1 MSVEGGTCSSDVV
14 AVDDDRG
21 FTVVELL
28 LSAALSAV
36 VVAMVWMWLS
46 STQEAS
52 DRIVGD
58 LDEERGMSF
67 TLEAA
72 LAEISDAR
80 PTALCLDPDPN
91 SQNSPETTA
100 ANCTTEGDNWGYWPT
115 VTSGTRSFVPGSPFH
130 EADDDKLCFYAL
142 PDDETA
148 DPASSQTPWGS
159 CLEQSGDMLLART
172 LEPDKQ
178 PVPNTNPQQ
187 YRDLLPLEA
196 AVASN
201 YSWSSGGTWTD
212 RILGKI
218 ATVAFDYH
226 DFDGGE
232 LTTPVSDGELD
243 DIAMVTV
250 TLTVGA
256 APDVKE
262 LSGTLAVRANSF
274 SPCRNTTPR
283 PKTPAATCPWLA
295 KPATPT
301 LTPGSGQL
309 TVSWT
314 TPSGVHAASYELQ
327 YKLSTAT
334 SWTDVS
340 GSFTGT
346 TAISLTAGTYD
357 VRIRAK
363 NSNDI
368 SEWSDAATGTVT

>member
-1 MSVEGGTCSSDVV
+1 MSGR
-14 AVDDDRG
+14 ARRDDRG

-91 SQNSPETTA
+91 GQSSPETTT
-100 ANCTTEGDNWGYWPT
+100 ANCTTEGDNWGYWK
-115 VTSGTRSFVPGSPFH
+115 VESGTPSFVPGSPFH

-172 LEPDKQ
+172 LEPKY

-187 YRDLLPLEA
+187 YRDVLPLEA

-218 ATVAFDYH
+218 ASVAFKYH
-226 DFDGGE
+226 DFDGKE
-232 LTTPVSDGELD
+232 FTTTPVSDGELD

-250 TLTVGA
+250 TLTVGT

-295 KPATPT
+295 KPTAPT
-301 LTPGSGQL
+301 LTPGATKL
-309 TVSWT
+309 DVSWT
-314 TPSGVHAASYELQ
+314 APSGMPADEYDLQ
-327 YKLSTAT
+327 YKDSTAT

-340 GSFTGT
+340 GTISTTSATISSLTTGT
-346 TAISLTAGTYD
+346 DYD
-357 VRIRAK
+357 VRVRAT
-363 NSNDI
+363 NDI
-368 SEWSDAATGTVT
+368 DTSEWSDSATAAPT